1 MILNENQRK
10 VAQLIILGNKD
21 TNVISE
27 KLGLTVQTVNRLKRE
42 LEEFFQNLYKY
53 ESDLDNKISEV
64 SKIDSDVEL
73 IKNVFLK
80 RGDLNG

>member
-27 KLGLTVQTVNRLKRE
+27 KLGLTVQTVNRIKRE
-42 LEEFFQNLYKY
+42 LEELFTNLYKV
-53 ESDLDNKISEV
+53 EEQLSIKFNEITKT
-64 SKIDSDVEL
+64 DSDVEL